1 MKKILILAAA
11 SALLA
16 ACGHKGQTA
25 DSATA
30 SDSTQTTTDS
40 LVFEGEIPGADGSI
54 NMRLAL
60 AQDSTKG
67 FVLNEHYDKGDT
79 TYTST
84 GKYEAITSGDKKGYK
99 CMVSENEIRYFAA
112 KNDSTIT
119 LVGDSTLTEEAGTKL
134 SYDLK
139 RK

>member
-25 DSATA
+25 RAAPLRPTVPRLLPILLFSE
-30 SDSTQTTTDS
+30 S
-40 LVFEGEIPGADGSI
+40 EMPGADGSI

-67 FVLNEHYDKGDT
+67 FVLNRHYDKGDT
-79 TYTST
+79 NLYLY
-84 GKYEAITSGDKKGYK
+84 G
-99 CMVSENEIRYFAA
+99 
-112 KNDSTIT
+112 
-119 LVGDSTLTEEAGTKL
+119 
-134 SYDLK
+134 
-139 RK
+139 